1 MPTVPAV
8 TSLSVNL
15 RLSVPC
21 VANGH
26 TLSHLP
32 QTFSRYPSLRL
43 SQFFTQCT
51 VGLHRRRHIG
61 AKRMKE
67 YPQRRCSS
75 PQQTFGTRSA
85 CGYIAMQWIRPPHY
99 LKYFH
104 EREPEDRE
112 VEQALRQIPF
122 FEAAAHF
129 FWSISAL
136 LKAQNSSIDF
146 DYMEYAILRHTQY
159 ANIMESI
166 TGRD

>member
-1 MPTVPAV
+1 MTCSHAFERVLLVLNARRNYASAGSLKTSRNFEKRRNALILETKLEILKYRNANLQRPVENLNPVRKRIVKDAYGQMPTVPAV

-85 CGYIAMQWIRPPHY
+85 CGYIAMQ
-99 LKYFH
+99 
-104 EREPEDRE
+104 
-112 VEQALRQIPF
+112 
-122 FEAAAHF
+122 
-129 FWSISAL
+129 
-136 LKAQNSSIDF
+136 
-146 DYMEYAILRHTQY
+146 
-159 ANIMESI
+159 
-166 TGRD
+166 